1 MTLERLANARGPVFV
16 YDGNGC
22 QWETMGHDL
31 LDTDADFT
39 AAIDRV
45 DALFQRYGRFSLR
58 DELAGRNRSE
68 GEESR
73 FVRTEIAQ
81 PALFALQVA
90 LTEWLKAQGITPAAV
105 FGHSVGEVAA
115 AWASGALSLE
125 DAVKVI
131 YYRSD
136 YQGKTRGLG
145 EMTAVAMSADE
156 ITPWLAKPE
165 FDKISLAGINS
176 PKGITLAG
184 DRDQLGELEAALSA
198 EGTFAKRLPLDY
210 AFHSPAMDSIQE
222 GVMEAL
228 ADIQPQPSRIPYF
241 STVTGA
247 LAEGTTLD
255 AHYWWLNIREPVL
268 FDSAATALIEQ
279 GLQRLRRSRG
289 APDLT
294 PLSQR
299 IAAPARAQ
307 RLSLRHHRAPQARVR
322 GLEPHAQPAATQR
335 IKRQQPALL
344 PRGGPAR
351 PAAPLLMAAHSPMG
365 SRHQRRPRPAITLLP
380 APVAGLPISAARAH
394 LGKPARRKRQPWLAD
409 HVVGEGA
416 VFPGAGFVEL
426 ALAAALQQKETPVLD
441 IEELEIRAPLLLDG
455 PNGRTMRLTLDPDD
469 GRLAI
474 HSREPATGSE
484 WQLNAVARRMRESRG
499 FLLNRRAPALPKRD
513 ADYTLDEHLHMAERI
528 GLHYGPAFQAIQR
541 GWIEGDSVIGKSNSP
556 RRWLNS

>member
-1 MTLERLANARGPVFV
+1 
-16 YDGNGC
+16 
-22 QWETMGHDL
+22 MG
-31 LDTDADFT
+31 
-39 AAIDRV
+39 IW
-45 DALFQRYGRFSLR
+45 
-58 DELAGRNRSE
+58 
-68 GEESR
+68 
-73 FVRTEIAQ
+73 RTE
-81 PALFALQVA
+81 
-90 LTEWLKAQGITPAAV
+90 
-105 FGHSVGEVAA
+105 
-115 AWASGALSLE
+115 LE

-198 EGTFAKRLPLDY
+198 DGTFAKRLPLDY
-210 AFHSPAMDSIQE
+210 AFHSPAMDSIQS
-222 GVMEAL
+222 GVVDAL
-228 ADIQPQPSRIPYF
+228 ADIEPQATQIPYV

-247 LAEGTTLD
+247 ISEGTQLD

-279 GLQRLRRSRG
+279 GYNVFVEVGAHPILRRYLNESLRQQERSG
-289 APDLT
+289 LVFGTIERHKPGLEGLNRT
-294 PLSQR
+294 LSQLLLSGLSVNS
-299 IAAPARAQ
+299 Q
-307 RLSLRHHRAPQARVR
+307 RFFPVEGQRV
-322 GLEPHAQPAATQR
+322 
-335 IKRQQPALL
+335 LL
-344 PRGGPAR
+344 PRYSWQRTHLWVQGTNDGQGLLSR
-351 PAAPLLMAAHSPMG
+351 YYQHPLLGYPLAQQEHTWES
-365 SRHQRRPRPAITLLP
+365 QLDT
-380 APVAGLPISAARAH
+380 
-394 LGKPARRKRQPWLAD
+394 KRQPWLAD

-513 ADYTLDEHLHMAERI
+513 ADYTRRASAHGRTHW
-528 GLHYGPAFQAIQR
+528 PAL
-541 GWIEGDSVIGKSNSP
+541 WPSVSGDSTRLDRG
-556 RRWLNS
+556 R